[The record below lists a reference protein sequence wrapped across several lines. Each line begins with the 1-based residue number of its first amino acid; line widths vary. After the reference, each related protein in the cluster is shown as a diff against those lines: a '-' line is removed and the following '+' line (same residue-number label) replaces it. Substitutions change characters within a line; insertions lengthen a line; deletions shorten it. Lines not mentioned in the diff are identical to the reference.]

1 MVAVSAAAEE
11 SEAGT
16 ILFAFA
22 YPGACGWGPT
32 AADARERLRDDLRST
47 LDWLAGHD
55 LGHFLP
61 RDDGPVD
68 VEHADIEV
76 TERVRATGDP
86 LQCDTEGF
94 FEVDRRAYADADVT
108 RTATLL
114 AASRRDLLDAV
125 AGRSAR
131 TLDRRLVEDR
141 RTIREILDHV
151 AVAEHWY
158 ATRVDLP
165 VDVPDGWRGYP
176 EGTFE
181 RLAATRADVER
192 ALGVLPDVPAERRSA
207 TRDVDG
213 ERWSVRKVLR
223 RLVWHERLHYR
234 QLVRLL
240 PKVEAAVERDG

>member
-11 SEAGT
+11 GEAGT

-32 AADARERLRDDLRST
+32 EADARERLRAGLRST
-47 LDWLAGHD
+47 LDWLDAHGLDH
-55 LGHFLP
+55 LAP
-61 RDDGPVD
+61 RGDVD
-68 VEHADIEV
+68 VEQFDVAV
-76 TERVRATGDP
+76 TERVPATGDP
-86 LQCDTEGF
+86 RQCDTEGF
-94 FEVDRRAYADADVT
+94 FEFDRRPYADADVS
-108 RTATLL
+108 RTAALL

-125 AGRSAR
+125 AGRSAP

-141 RTIREILDHV
+141 RTVREILDHV

-158 ATRVDLP
+158 LTRVDLP
-165 VDVPDGWRGYP
+165 VDVRDGWRGYP
-176 EGTFE
+176 DDTFE
-181 RLAATRADVER
+181 RLTVTRADVER
-192 ALGVLPDVPAERRSA
+192 VLRALPDVPAERRSA
-207 TRDVDG
+207 TRVADG

-240 PKVEAAVERDG
+240 PKVEAAVGRDG